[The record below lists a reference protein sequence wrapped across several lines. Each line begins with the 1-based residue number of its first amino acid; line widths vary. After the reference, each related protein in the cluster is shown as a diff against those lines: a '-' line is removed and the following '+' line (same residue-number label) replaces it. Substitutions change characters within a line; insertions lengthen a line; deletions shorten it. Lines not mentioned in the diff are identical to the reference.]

1 MKRNNLKIVALGL
14 SGILALGGCA
24 VNAQGG
30 AEQGRFQGTLEAR
43 SIDIN
48 AKVPGKIAEMLAEEG
63 QSLKAGD
70 PIALIDAKDLS
81 AKKEGLSAQAQAAL
95 AGVQAA
101 EAQLRAAQ
109 GQLQMAEASLQKAQ
123 NGVRSQE
130 IIKAQAGYD
139 ITKKGYDRISALFNA
154 GAASQAQLDEVETK
168 LNIARQDLDMAKEG
182 ARKEDIN
189 AAQAQVAA
197 ANGAVAAAGSNV
209 VVAQEKYLQCMA
221 GVQEVDT
228 YLTDAAIKAP
238 IDGIV
243 TMINTDQGEL
253 VSTGMSLA
261 TLTDLSDIWV
271 ELEIDELQLP
281 QFKEGQS
288 VTVTVPAYEGKVFAG
303 KVMRLNPNP
312 DYAVKKA
319 SNENGEFDLVC
330 YGIKVRILESDVVLR
345 PGMTAFVELEKA
357 EIGQ

>member
-1 MKRNNLKIVALGL
+1 MKQSKFKMTALVLSVILVL
-14 SGILALGGCA
+14 SGCT
-24 VNAQGG
+24 VSAQDGSDK
-30 AEQGRFQGTLEAR
+30 RIFQGTLEAR
-43 SIDIN
+43 SVDIN

-63 QSLKAGD
+63 QSLKTGD

-81 AKKEGLSAQAQAAL
+81 AKKDGLNAQAQAAL

-101 EAQLRAAQ
+101 EAQLTAAQ
-109 GQLQMAEASLQKAQ
+109 GQLQMAEAAMQKAK

-130 IIKAQAGYD
+130 ITKAQANYD
-139 ITKKGYDRISALFNA
+139 ITKKGYDRISALFTA

-182 ARKEDIN
+182 ARKEDIS

-197 ANGAVAAAGSNV
+197 ANGSVAAASSNI
-209 VVAQEKYLQCMA
+209 VVAQEKYQQCLA

-271 ELEIDELQLP
+271 ELEVDEMQLP
-281 QFKEGQS
+281 KFKEGQTVS
-288 VTVTVPAYEGKVFAG
+288 VKVPAFKDKAFEG

-319 SNENGEFDLVC
+319 SNENGEFDLVS
-330 YGIKVRILESDVVLR
+330 YGIKIKIMGSDVVLR
-345 PGMTAFVELEKA
+345 PGMTAFVELK
-357 EIGQ
+357 Q